1 MHEQTIWIHP
11 INGNVCITGFSWDN
25 PSRPEGLTDR
35 EFVATLMLK
44 LAKQEGFDTVPEY
57 RIAPEGEPGLNNLY
71 FRDAWTDIDLSVDME
86 KARAIHLAN
95 IRTVRDAELA
105 KLDIPFMQAMESSD
119 QGAIKQI
126 STRKQ
131 YLRDIPADL
140 DLTTDI
146 TTASHLQAKWPTGL
160 AKAISQE

>member
-11 INGNVCITGFSWDN
+11 INGNVCVTGFSWDN

-57 RIAPEGEPGLNNLY
+57 RIAPEGEPGLNDIY
-71 FRDAWTDIDLSVDME
+71 FRDAWQDVNLSVDME

-119 QGAIKQI
+119 QSEISRIAKEKQI
-126 STRKQ
+126 
-131 YLRDIPADL
+131 LRDIPQKFDL
-140 DLTTDI
+140 EAQSPDELKG
-146 TTASHLQAKWPTGL
+146 KWPRTLPARTG
-160 AKAISQE
+160 